1 MEFNWM
7 TAKEAAELWGV
18 KDRRVQAMCVNGQ
31 IKDVVRLKGG
41 WLIPKGT
48 PKPPDGRHNN
58 KGRTPRIKPVV
69 TDGDKQP

>member
-1 MEFNWM
+1 MC
-7 TAKEAAELWGV
+7 AEGKL
-18 KDRRVQAMCVNGQ
+18 
-31 IKDVVRLKGG
+31 KDVVRLKGG

-58 KGRTPRIKPVV
+58 KDRTPRIKLAV